1 MFEPLSRA
9 YGMKAETDEERRKKE
24 EYMEGCLNEAAAVP
38 LKIMEECMKAMGPV
52 ELLALHG
59 SRLAVSDAGVGIQFL
74 RSALLGAVMNVYI
87 NTKLM
92 KNREQAEQLNQM
104 ADRFVKEG
112 TEKADRI
119 YGIVLEAVKG

>member
-1 MFEPLSRA
+1 
-9 YGMKAETDEERRKKE
+9 
-24 EYMEGCLNEAAAVP
+24 
-38 LKIMEECMKAMGPV
+38 
-52 ELLALHG
+52 
-59 SRLAVSDAGVGIQFL
+59 
-74 RSALLGAVMNVYI
+74 MNVYI

>member
-1 MFEPLSRA
+1 
-9 YGMKAETDEERRKKE
+9 
-24 EYMEGCLNEAAAVP
+24 
-38 LKIMEECMKAMGPV
+38 MKAMEPV

-92 KNREQAEQLNQM
+92 KNREQAERLNQM
-104 ADRFVKEG
+104 ADQFVKEG
-112 TEKADRI
+112 TERADRI